1 MVNFKQISYHK
12 SQDIFR
18 TAELSGTRLR
28 VGDFTT
34 SQWLQKENINLDEVK
49 DISRNYPDL
58 RIFIIGEGEFEGF
71 YIYSQKHETC
81 FKFEA
86 ELSMIK

>member
-1 MVNFKQISYHK
+1 MVNFKQINYRK

-18 TAELSGTRLR
+18 QAELSGARLR
-28 VGDFTT
+28 FGDFTT

-49 DISRNYPDL
+49 DISFTYPDL
-58 RIFIIGEGEFEGF
+58 RIFIVGGGESEGF

-86 ELSMIK
+86 ELSMFK